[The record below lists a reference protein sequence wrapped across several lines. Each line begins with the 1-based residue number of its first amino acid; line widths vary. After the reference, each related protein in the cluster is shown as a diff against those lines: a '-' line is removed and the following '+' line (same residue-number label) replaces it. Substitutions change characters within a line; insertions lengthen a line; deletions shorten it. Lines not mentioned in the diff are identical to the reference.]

1 MPNYTDWITEQIR
14 KICETYK
21 NRTAGSESVR
31 DCMHEMETQLRD
43 WCDDVAAEPFTLHPH
58 AFMGSVPLQASLCI
72 CGVICFL
79 LSYFLSSAAAAW
91 ISAVLFLAAISVW
104 LLEYVFYGRAFDFLF
119 PKKKSVNIYAER
131 KARVE
136 SRQRIILCG
145 HADAAFEMSFFV
157 HLKAWMIYVL
167 MVGADL
173 GMFVCLLFGVLYA
186 AGAVSVHTA
195 AIFSMIEA
203 VLLVVDI
210 SWLFFIRWRMI
221 ADGANDNLTGC
232 LISMNILK
240 ELAEKDERL
249 DYTDVCCLITD
260 GEESGLRG
268 AMAFAEA
275 HRQEL
280 IDDHTMVIAIDTI
293 HDPNELMIY
302 HRGINFTQKN
312 SPEVCEL
319 LHKAGLACGKD
330 IPYTDFYPGAN
341 DSEAF
346 SRNGIKAAA
355 ICAVQH
361 TPSTYYHTRY
371 DSWDNLRP
379 DCIELVRNI
388 ARHALRI
395 ADKKAAENEERLS
408 IQTIAK
414 D

>member
-1 MPNYTDWITEQIR
+1 MPEYTAWITAQIR

-21 NRTAGSESVR
+21 NRTAGTQSVR
-31 DCMHEMETQLRD
+31 ECMRAMAAQLRD
-43 WCDDVAAEPFTLHPH
+43 WCDDVQTEPFTLHPH
-58 AFMGSVPLQASLCI
+58 AFMGSVPLHVSLCI
-72 CGVICFL
+72 CGVLCFWLARL
-79 LSYFLSSAAAAW
+79 LASSVLAGVSAGLFVVAAAM
-91 ISAVLFLAAISVW
+91 L

-119 PKKKSVNIYAER
+119 PKKESVNIYAER

-167 MVGADL
+167 LLGADI
-173 GMFVCLLFGVLYA
+173 GMFASIIIGILYA
-186 AGAVSVHTA
+186 ANAVPEQTA
-195 AIFSMIEA
+195 IVFSAIEA
-203 VLLVVDI
+203 ALLLFYI
-210 SWLFFIRWRMI
+210 PWLFFIRWRVV
-221 ADGANDNLTGC
+221 ADGANDTLTGC
-232 LISMNILK
+232 LISMSILK
-240 ELAEKDERL
+240 EMAEKDERL

-275 HRQEL
+275 HRQAL

-293 HDPNELMIY
+293 HDPDEVMIY

-319 LHKAGLACGKD
+319 LHEAGLACGKD

-361 TPSTYYHTRY
+361 TPSTYYHTRC
-371 DSWDNLRP
+371 DTADNLNP
-379 DCIELVRNI
+379 DGIEFVRSVV
-388 ARHALRI
+388 RRALQI
-395 ADKKAAENEERLS
+395 TDKTPPVL
-408 IQTIAK
+408 
-414 D
+414 

>member
-1 MPNYTDWITEQIR
+1 MPEYTAWITAQIR

-21 NRTAGSESVR
+21 NRTAGSKSVC

-119 PKKKSVNIYAER
+119 PKKESVNIYAER

-173 GMFVCLLFGVLYA
+173 GMFICLLFGVLYA
-186 AGAVSVHTA
+186 TGAVSVYTA
-195 AIFSMIEA
+195 AIFSVIEA

-210 SWLFFIRWRMI
+210 SWLFFIRWRVI
-221 ADGANDNLTGC
+221 ADGANDNLTG
-232 LISMNILK
+232 
-240 ELAEKDERL
+240 
-249 DYTDVCCLITD
+249 CLITD

-280 IDDHTMVIAIDTI
+280 IDDHTMFHGYRSGAERDFSGGL
-293 HDPNELMIY
+293 PF
-302 HRGINFTQKN
+302 GIESGFN
-312 SPEVCEL
+312 VL
-319 LHKAGLACGKD
+319 LVDQRAHGKSGGRCL
-330 IPYTDFYPGAN
+330 TF
-341 DSEAF
+341 
-346 SRNGIKAAA
+346 GIKERHDCLSWVEYVCARTKNTATQ
-355 ICAVQH
+355 ICAKV
-361 TPSTYYHTRY
+361 
-371 DSWDNLRP
+371 
-379 DCIELVRNI
+379 
-388 ARHALRI
+388 
-395 ADKKAAENEERLS
+395 
-408 IQTIAK
+408 
-414 D
+414 

>member
-1 MPNYTDWITEQIR
+1 MFLTDVKEDFIMPEYTAWITAQIR

-21 NRTAGSESVR
+21 NRTAGSKSVC

-119 PKKKSVNIYAER
+119 PKKESVNIYAER

-173 GMFVCLLFGVLYA
+173 GMFICLLFGVLYA
-186 AGAVSVHTA
+186 TGAVSVYTA
-195 AIFSMIEA
+195 AIFSVIEA

-210 SWLFFIRWRMI
+210 SWLFFIRWRVI
-221 ADGANDNLTGC
+221 ADGANDNLT
-232 LISMNILK
+232 
-240 ELAEKDERL
+240 RL
-249 DYTDVCCLITD
+249 P
-260 GEESGLRG
+260 
-268 AMAFAEA
+268 
-275 HRQEL
+275 
-280 IDDHTMVIAIDTI
+280 DHG
-293 HDPNELMIY
+293 
-302 HRGINFTQKN
+302 R
-312 SPEVCEL
+312 
-319 LHKAGLACGKD
+319 
-330 IPYTDFYPGAN
+330 
-341 DSEAF
+341 
-346 SRNGIKAAA
+346 
-355 ICAVQH
+355 
-361 TPSTYYHTRY
+361 
-371 DSWDNLRP
+371 
-379 DCIELVRNI
+379 
-388 ARHALRI
+388 
-395 ADKKAAENEERLS
+395 
-408 IQTIAK
+408 
-414 D
+414 

>member
-1 MPNYTDWITEQIR
+1 
-14 KICETYK
+14 
-21 NRTAGSESVR
+21 
-31 DCMHEMETQLRD
+31 MHAMKAQLRD

-79 LSYFLSSAAAAW
+79 LSYFLPSAAAAW

-119 PKKKSVNIYAER
+119 PKKESVNIYAER

-186 AGAVSVHTA
+186 TGAVSVYTA
-195 AIFSMIEA
+195 AIFSVIEA

-210 SWLFFIRWRMI
+210 SWLFFIRWRVI
-221 ADGANDNLTGC
+221 ADGANDNLTG
-232 LISMNILK
+232 
-240 ELAEKDERL
+240 
-249 DYTDVCCLITD
+249 CLITD

-293 HDPNELMIY
+293 HDPDELMIY

-319 LHKAGLACGKD
+319 LHEAGLACGKN

-346 SRNGIKAAA
+346 SRNGVKAAV

-361 TPSTYYHTRY
+361 TPSTYFHTQY

-388 ARHALRI
+388 ACRALRI
-395 ADKKAAENEERLS
+395 ADKKAAENDERLA